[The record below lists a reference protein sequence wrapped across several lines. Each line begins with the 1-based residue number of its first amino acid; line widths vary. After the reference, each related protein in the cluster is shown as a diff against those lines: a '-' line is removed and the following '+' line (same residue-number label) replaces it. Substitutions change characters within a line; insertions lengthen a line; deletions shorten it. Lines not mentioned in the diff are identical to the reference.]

1 MDEWIGAPVSD
12 PAGKVVGFLPRRMR
26 RPAIR
31 SADCLNP
38 QRVDGRDVLKGTE
51 AVRFS
56 GVLRVGTTRGPGNGI
71 GARVCDPQRLE
82 SPRVVLRLTGPRSE
96 KNAVRLS
103 WMMRWLKRRECR
115 APLSA
120 KEILSSKVVTKL

>member
-26 RPAIR
+26 RPALR

-38 QRVDGRDVLKGTE
+38 QRVDGRDVLKVTE

-82 SPRVVLRLTGPRSE
+82 SPRSVVRPTGPR
-96 KNAVRLS
+96 AHRHGGGL
-103 WMMRWLKRRECR
+103 RH
-115 APLSA
+115 AGYLSA
-120 KEILSSKVVTKL
+120 PRA

>member
-12 PAGKVVGFLPRRMR
+12 PAGKVVGFWPRGMR
-26 RPAIR
+26 RPALR

-38 QRVDGRDVLKGTE
+38 QRVDGRDVLKVTE
-51 AVRFS
+51 AARFS

-82 SPRVVLRLTGPRSE
+82 SPRDALRLTGPRSE
-96 KNAVRLS
+96 KRGAVELDDA
-103 WMMRWLKRRECR
+103 MVD
-115 APLSA
+115 AA
-120 KEILSSKVVTKL
+120 